1 MANNTPG
8 GGASE
13 PKPKMKVYKDNS
25 QLPAWMREAYGRYRT
40 PNYYGNKPWS
50 PRPGTLRVGP
60 ENTPISESFFRS
72 RAVQDTLRSRGAQVV
87 RMPDGSNQVEDVAII
102 PGGQSFWQNPQR
114 VARYRDMIR
123 SAPPDFTPPDWLDT
137 EQLEQAYQYYSFRNN
152 DKPWME
158 WGSLPD
164 DDPGNDFLRNIP
176 APPPEFTMPYDP
188 VTPARTQPREAIAD
202 TDPFG
207 GWEDLETWQQI
218 YLSVFAPQPGLPGR
232 PEWTRYT
239 AAAGQGLLAIPG
251 GAAIG
256 ALVGGPVGALI
267 GGGIALGG
275 TAYQAL
281 TGNRVPVVGELLEL
295 FDLLPR
301 GAEQVL
307 GLGKQ
312 AANEGLAAVLADLP
326 AAWQAASLTY
336 ETQFVDG
343 LNVIA
348 RLFGDTPATDAEV
361 WQILQGY
368 SEPQPLQGPRGAAAL
383 AQARARI
390 AKGEDP
396 LLVYSDYSARFGD
409 SGSFNDFILQTV
421 VDPTN
426 FINFGAGKVGGA
438 LADLTGHKRLAVA
451 LREGVGSPLVDAV
464 PFVGELIGRPL
475 GLHGSEGVTQSIS
488 KYRNWIRT
496 GFFPVG
502 TTRTPASALS
512 SFERW
517 AGGLDSEGRYR
528 ELAPREGRR
537 GVVGW
542 IEYLNSLTPEA
553 QAHAFMSMFHDNV
566 NVLLNMARSDPE
578 QMVKYIRQAA
588 AIDPV
593 RVGQI
598 GQDVLGS
605 PVTATIA
612 QSLRDV
618 LREGWDQELLLRWT
632 STEAQR
638 GMLEKTARALG
649 RTPGEILDAY
659 RDNPEVLMRQIA
671 EAGGPAGSPE
681 NLRALFDVFTGKDPL
696 PWNANQFQYKLAVT
710 LFDKMDGWIVKRYG
724 LKPDSGIF
732 RLSQTLKGMQSL
744 LLLGFNPSYFINNQV
759 NNMVTRAATGVFG
772 YMTPRQIKGFLDR
785 FGITPDRIAD
795 AVTPEGTATRPDAI
809 AKATQAG
816 DWIAKV
822 QGVVSATNKK
832 LGVFSRFSNAGERL
846 ESSNAY
852 AIGLLKFWS
861 RAWKRDK
868 GFRRMDPGLEAHLD
882 SRAPGVKEL
891 IYRAIEAGMN
901 MDEIE
906 KALLVDAADVAA
918 RPLLNNLIEEAARQI
933 DPVMPDEAAA
943 TLRAHGITARLE
955 QLLETARTPAEVG
968 EAFRTV
974 RAELERI
981 VDEAAAAE
989 LATRSVDIANRV
1001 HAEGPPAIFEALD
1014 GIASR
1019 LEAVQS
1025 DSGRGFE
1032 RAYQHARHTYAG
1044 ILRALGDPTKH
1055 TRPVISAVIRA
1066 NRALETYGRRRR
1078 RLISQIQAARK
1089 PARAQELSIQLSELN
1104 ENYREQA
1111 STLRGTIERALEA
1124 TGARRPVRPPDV
1136 DTAAAARTEALR
1148 DIARRYNLTDL
1159 AGRPVL
1165 TYLKNI
1171 VNRGKPEGQRYRDP
1185 ATIPVEEAEAAA
1197 RAHSQRT
1204 AGEQAERRARLA
1216 LDYDDIL
1223 TMVEEEARAAELTS
1237 RGMLTRRLVREQM
1250 LERFGASEAEAD
1262 AALAIMDAH
1271 ADTIARR
1278 QGLVPGEAARDAWYA
1293 THISEIVSGVT
1304 RGEDTADTGD
1314 LFQFNKNPEALHP
1327 LAEKAL
1333 DFFGETF
1340 SIREAGYILPDG
1352 RMVDL
1357 SGKRDAGEYVKVGNG
1372 YRPRPGQQDY
1382 LRNTRNSDHRD
1393 ISQITDYPGEGSP
1406 TTSMHRFMVDTG
1418 AVRIDYN
1425 SGLINVTGPVT
1436 QAQARVLQSWFGE
1449 GGWIEVT
1456 DPATG
1461 RQLWSQEY
1469 EGIGQRKMRA
1479 LLNQAGDITQG
1490 VSPEVFQSARGSV
1503 QFLEDGRAVIRA
1515 LQAPNITT
1523 LMHEIGHIFR
1533 RDLDD
1538 ADLERV
1544 AQYGGLDSAAELRDL
1559 EGRFMRGEI
1568 MPGDPQYARYVTAEE
1583 RFARGWERYIAEGD
1597 APTPH
1602 LRAIFERFTQW
1613 FKNIYRNLRTSLHD
1627 RALRVSGFERQEEF
1641 SVGGSTVQTR
1651 PIRDIFDRLLAE
1663 ERIEDAPAPV
1673 EVEPLR
1679 TYSAE
1684 EDAVINT
1691 RARDWPEHLQEQ
1703 LKRVAEKIRDDL
1715 ASSRIVINQ
1724 ETHER
1729 YWEGPPWWREILD
1742 ANPEQADTLKA
1753 QWMGQLESII
1763 SGRDTGKARVSQE
1776 VKDLI
1781 VTRARGLDPLDSF
1794 VMPGVLRHFGD
1805 NEVLFRGWGEW
1816 ILEQD
1821 AATLQATFGDEYSQV
1836 VDDYLTWLGS
1846 REEAG
1851 EAIPEAEPVD
1861 FTPEPEP
1868 EAPTPEPAPEPTPE
1882 PEAVPEPAPEVEPT
1896 PEPAA
1901 ETEPVPAEPVDDYSR
1916 RLAALRAAGEI
1927 EPALPD
1933 WIMRPLE
1940 VPPDIEAIRRA
1951 IGRETARYDA
1961 LNRQDPAIPSG
1972 RDAPI
1977 VSDLTGLLENIETLN
1992 REGAA
1997 DIPRVRKALEDST
2010 VRLLNDP
2017 DVRRAILRPD
2027 PMPEQPPFS
2036 DAPDFPITEPAPDDM
2051 PTDAEIRSAQ
2061 PPLQRARQPSL
2072 AQKPV
2077 TVGRER
2083 LRSRLRVIAHNA
2095 DPSITADQHIVN
2107 IVRKYSDAKPAGID
2121 DVSPQ
2126 KLREALARRAEV
2138 KASGEEM
2145 DAGDQAQP
2153 QLFQSAPPLA
2163 TPAPEPTGSML
2174 DEVVRGTVMPLLD
2187 RVEQGYRRAI
2197 TDERP
2202 VRLGSLDRDTSNQ
2215 VNAYLKQIQGDL
2227 SSTKYAAM
2235 QYGQQMRDA
2244 SLLNYNRRYGMD
2256 QMLELVFPYQFWY
2269 TRSMI
2274 EWARRMIDR
2283 PAWFGMYAR
2292 LQDYQEKMA
2301 ANMPARLRGKMRL
2314 PAPWLPEWAG
2324 GGLWFDPM
2332 QKFLPFSTFGQP
2344 VEQFAENAAQ
2354 VERAAEGILSEM
2366 VQAERITQAEADEA
2380 LANKTGPIWQQ
2391 AVKQAEVETDRQA
2404 SPGSLAGMMM
2414 TPSLFWTTGQNLLN
2428 GRPDKISTLPVT
2440 RTAAALETATAGT
2453 FAEGLGKLAGLAA
2466 WPERKLRGAAG
2477 LSEFGQWGDWYVDRQ
2492 IANMAAEGLITAQA
2506 AAQAMI
2512 ERSGPVYDQAYQRV
2526 RYEQML
2532 LVPGAAVTQLAAQG
2546 NLTGAIQAV
2555 PTLVFGGSLFPEGEL
2570 RLRGLVDDFRRA
2582 LEARDDG
2589 DDEALDKFFTD
2600 HPEYEAR
2607 LALNDPPEERLKQ
2620 FLISEVWDRYS
2631 QLERPNRSRATDQM
2645 GDKFRDAFLNR
2656 ETRSYDSITIE
2667 ELARWSQM
2675 LGGAVPATEETAPV
2689 IENPEPPVELYP
2701 PQLAQ
2706 QIIEYQDERRERFPN
2721 YYAVQQLYFSI
2732 PETDRAGRKRVL
2744 QRFPQLKEYWDWKRA
2759 YEETHPDMQPYFEG
2773 LAPSVS
2779 GARGQG
2785 PALSERDL
2793 AEVDAVLMR
2802 QLVAWSI
2809 GGQPLTSGAHRELN
2823 RLARGR
2829 ASSEEYARQILTSIL
2844 PVQQ

>member
-188 VTPARTQPREAIAD
+188 VTPARTQPREAIPD

-207 GWEDLETWQQI
+207 GWEDLETWQQF
-218 YLSVFAPQPGLPGR
+218 YLGAFAPQPGLPGR

-336 ETQFVDG
+336 ETQFADG

-348 RLFGDTPATDAEV
+348 RLFGDTPATDEQV

-421 VDPTN
+421 IDPTN
-426 FINFGAGKVGGA
+426 FVPFAGGKVGGA

-496 GFFPVG
+496 GFFPEG
-502 TTRTPASALS
+502 TTPTPASALS
-512 SFERW
+512 GFERW
-517 AGGLDSEGRYR
+517 AGGLDSEGRIR

-542 IEYLNSLTPEA
+542 VEYLNNLTPES
-553 QAHAFMSMFHDNV
+553 QAHAFMSMAHDNI
-566 NVLLNMARSDPE
+566 NVALNMAGGEPE
-578 QMVKYIRQAA
+578 AMVRYLRQAA

-593 RVGQI
+593 QVGQI

-659 RDNPEVLMRQIA
+659 RDNPDVLMREIEA
-671 EAGGPAGSPE
+671 AGGPAGTPAD
-681 NLRALFDVFTGKDPL
+681 LRAAFDVFTGKDAV
-696 PWNANQFQYKLAVT
+696 PWNPQAFQAQLAIT
-710 LFDKMDGWIVKRYG
+710 LFDKMDGWLVKRYG

-852 AIGLLKFWS
+852 AIGMLKFWH
-861 RAWKRDK
+861 RAWKRGK

-906 KALLVDAADVAA
+906 KALLVDAADAAA

-974 RAELERI
+974 RAELERV

-1055 TRPVISAVIRA
+1055 TRPAISAVIRA

-1185 ATIPVEEAEAAA
+1185 AAIPVEEAEAAA

-1250 LERFGASEAEAD
+1250 LERFGASEAEAG

-1293 THISEIVSGVT
+1293 THISEIVRS
-1304 RGEDTADTGD
+1304 EDT
-1314 LFQFNKNPEALHP
+1314 
-1327 LAEKAL
+1327 
-1333 DFFGETF
+1333 
-1340 SIREAGYILPDG
+1340 DG
-1352 RMVDL
+1352 
-1357 SGKRDAGEYVKVGNG
+1357 
-1372 YRPRPGQQDY
+1372 
-1382 LRNTRNSDHRD
+1382 
-1393 ISQITDYPGEGSP
+1393 
-1406 TTSMHRFMVDTG
+1406 
-1418 AVRIDYN
+1418 
-1425 SGLINVTGPVT
+1425 SGL
-1436 QAQARVLQSWFGE
+1436 L
-1449 GGWIEVT
+1449 
-1456 DPATG
+1456 D
-1461 RQLWSQEY
+1461 
-1469 EGIGQRKMRA
+1469 
-1479 LLNQAGDITQG
+1479 
-1490 VSPEVFQSARGSV
+1490 QSARGSV

-1627 RALRVSGFERQEEF
+1627 RAMRVSGFERQEEF

-1663 ERIEDAPAPV
+1663 ERIEEAPAPV

-1882 PEAVPEPAPEVEPT
+1882 PEAVPETAPEPTPEVEPT

-1977 VSDLTGLLENIETLN
+1977 VSDLTGLLENIETMN

-2061 PPLQRARQPSL
+2061 PPLQRTRQPSL

-2153 QLFQSAPPLA
+2153 QLFQSAPPFS

-2274 EWARRMIDR
+2274 EWAKRMIDR

-2292 LQDYQEKMA
+2292 LQRQQERMA

-2314 PAPWLPEWAG
+2314 PAPWMPEWAG

-2366 VQAERITQAEADEA
+2366 VQAERITQSEADEA
-2380 LANKTGPIWQQ
+2380 LANKSGPIWQQ

-2440 RTAAALETATAGT
+2440 RTASALETATKGT

-2492 IANMAAEGLITAQA
+2492 IANMAAEGLITSQA

-2631 QLERPNRSRATDQM
+2631 QLERPNRSRATGQM